1 MSLRHEG
8 TGKTTFQDGS
18 EVEGAFTIL
27 VELNGKA
34 YLQLTTESE
43 LSPHVFSLPH
53 EKILFHGEEIGTRGL
68 VDIQKMYL
76 TQIHIS
82 GVNSLTYKIFH
93 PFEINYQKINEHDK
107 IILFRYLSNFIFYG
121 DEVSIYERERR
132 LDKISISLEGKKIT
146 IKQISNFKEVEDYF
160 KREKNPRVTCS
171 LEIEGENREIE
182 LLRELA
188 NDVENIISFG
198 SCNYVTVL
206 KEEIFLKDK
215 LCKTI
220 FYPLKTYPFN
230 SGTSLINTNVHDI
243 GRLKNFIITAY
254 PHYKAKKRDL
264 ALPYVIEF
272 FNSAKIYNILQTS
285 FLMSCVALE
294 CLYHHYHQL
303 KGLPKTEN
311 LAKKIEQICT
321 DVGVSYDQ
329 NDLDLRNLRNSLAHE
344 GDFPKGI
351 NSYQEKNRLEY
362 LLDRMILTILE
373 YRGNIYYNV
382 FKNAEDTL

>member
-1 MSLRHEG
+1 M
-8 TGKTTFQDGS
+8 
-18 EVEGAFTIL
+18 
-27 VELNGKA
+27 
-34 YLQLTTESE
+34 
-43 LSPHVFSLPH
+43 
-53 EKILFHGEEIGTRGL
+53 
-68 VDIQKMYL
+68 
-76 TQIHIS
+76 
-82 GVNSLTYKIFH
+82 
-93 PFEINYQKINEHDK
+93 
-107 IILFRYLSNFIFYG
+107 
-121 DEVSIYERERR
+121 
-132 LDKISISLEGKKIT
+132 
-146 IKQISNFKEVEDYF
+146 
-160 KREKNPRVTCS
+160 
-171 LEIEGENREIE
+171 
-182 LLRELA
+182 
-188 NDVENIISFG
+188 ENIISFG

-220 FYPLKTYPFN
+220 FYPLKIYPFN
-230 SGTSLINTNVHDI
+230 SGISLINTNVHDI

-254 PHYKAKKRDL
+254 PYYKAKKRDL

-303 KGLPKTEN
+303 KGLPKTEI

-351 NSYQEKNRLEY
+351 NSYQEKSRLEY
-362 LLDRMILTILE
+362 LLDRMILTILG